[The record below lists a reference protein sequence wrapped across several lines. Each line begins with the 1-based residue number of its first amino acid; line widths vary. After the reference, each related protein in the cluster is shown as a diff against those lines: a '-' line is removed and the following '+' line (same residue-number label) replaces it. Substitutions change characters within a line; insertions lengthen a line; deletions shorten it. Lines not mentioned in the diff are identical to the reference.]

1 MAQSDTHLGQP
12 RYGLGTDPMEGW
24 SMALSSR
31 RSARRSITTAAVGL
45 LALGFVA
52 SCGKTSESSA
62 PVAPTTTSQSA
73 SAAASVP
80 VQPTTTQSAS
90 AIGEVRPGC
99 GTYCQSAGPLQG
111 APGEGQDAVTIVSG
125 GTVTLD
131 PDGYLPVTLTCNLS
145 VQCRGSVI
153 ATGGEYHGD
162 AAGPDQ
168 QWTGRSD
175 LLVDAGATATLG
187 LRMPAPLVAY
197 IRAHNPPCAPP
208 TGTSPDCPAPVG
220 VLVDS
225 GPSFGCA
232 LTAAVDTGLPNCG
245 LYDVQGFHIVSSTRL
260 SVVAPG

>member
-1 MAQSDTHLGQP
+1 
-12 RYGLGTDPMEGW
+12 
-24 SMALSSR
+24 MALNSR
-31 RSARRSITTAAVGL
+31 RRSITAASVALITA
-45 LALGFVA
+45 GFLA
-52 SCGKTSESSA
+52 SCGGNTSSSSQSSAAASA
-62 PVAPTTTSQSA
+62 PVEPTTTSQPASA
-73 SAAASVP
+73 S
-80 VQPTTTQSAS
+80 
-90 AIGEVRPGC
+90 GESRPGC

-111 APGEGQDAVTIVSG
+111 APGAGQDAVTIVSS

-153 ATGGEYHGD
+153 ATGGEFHGD

-187 LRMPAPLVAY
+187 LRMPAPFVAY

-208 TGTSPDCPAPVG
+208 TGTSPDCPAGVW

-232 LTAAVDTGLPNCG
+232 LTAGVDTGLPDCG
-245 LYDVQGFHIVSSTRL
+245 TSLVQGFSVVSSSSRMGTDGIGHTDL